1 MLCRVTLRQFEIS
14 CLQRT
19 SAPPTTEA
27 EDSATIEAP
36 RVVSC
41 DGGTVDDSPAV
52 GPYETFPLQSGNAA
66 PLYLITFDKNGQC
79 QSPLTLAHLLQEAG
93 TGKYTDVHLCSHGWN
108 NVFKDAVH
116 LYREF
121 FGLYFQLRDQLRLND
136 PAGYRPLVI
145 GVIWPSTWIVL
156 PWEATPKIA
165 ALPSAAERDEAATSD
180 QQILQEVA
188 LEVEA
193 SQAQRLYELVERG
206 ATLQPHEARELAGI
220 LLPVYQRSARS
231 GSQTEIGDSAPSELT
246 ADDLLALWRKISPS
260 PPTAAQRPGFAR
272 ETTEPEL
279 RAAGGPLTWLDP
291 RGPVRVASVLVM
303 KDRAGVV
310 GYDGVG
316 PRLLHKLLGQNL
328 RVHAI
333 GHSFGCKVMLS
344 ALCCRSPV
352 KLAASLLLLQPA
364 ISYLCFGDNIDG
376 KGRTGG
382 YRAALKYVQKPIY
395 STFSSHDVPL
405 TKLFH
410 LAVVRDSDWG
420 EIRIA
425 GVPPS
430 KFAALGGFGPGGL
443 KTGESNTV
451 DVTAPG
457 TKYPDH
463 ASYQVVALNGSGGQI
478 KGHGDIATQFTA
490 WAHLNLVSGEQL

>member
-1 MLCRVTLRQFEIS
+1 M
-14 CLQRT
+14 
-19 SAPPTTEA
+19 
-27 EDSATIEAP
+27 
-36 RVVSC
+36 
-41 DGGTVDDSPAV
+41 GGSSAV
-52 GPYETFPLQSGNAA
+52 GPYETFPLGSGNSV
-66 PLYLITFDKNGQC
+66 PLYLIPFDKTGQC

-93 TGKYTDVHLCSHGWN
+93 TGKYTDVHVFSHGWN

-121 FGLYFQLRDQLRLND
+121 FGIYFQLRNQLKLND
-136 PAGYRPLVI
+136 PAGYRALVV
-145 GVIWPSTWIVL
+145 GVIWPSTWMVL
-156 PWEATPKIA
+156 PWEATPRIA
-165 ALPSAAERDEAATSD
+165 ALHSAAERDEATTSE
-180 QQILQEVA
+180 QQNLQEVVS
-188 LEVEA
+188 EVEA
-193 SQAQRLYELVERG
+193 SNAHRLYELVERG
-206 ATLQPHEARELAGI
+206 ATLQPDEALEFAKI
-220 LLPVYQRSARS
+220 LLPIYQRSVRGGIHAEV
-231 GSQTEIGDSAPSELT
+231 GESAPSDLKAE
-246 ADDLLALWRKISPS
+246 DLLALWRKILPNQ
-260 PPTAAQRPGFAR
+260 PAERQKPGFAR
-272 ETTEPEL
+272 NTQEPVV

-291 RGPVRVASVLVM
+291 RGPVRVASVLIM

-316 PRLLHKLLGQNL
+316 PLLLQKLLGQNL

-344 ALCCRSPV
+344 ALCSQPPLKPAV
-352 KLAASLLLLQPA
+352 SLLLLQPA

-382 YRAALKYVQKPIY
+382 YRSALGYVQKPIY

-420 EIRIA
+420 EVRIA

-430 KFAALGGFGPGGL
+430 KFAALGGFGPGGV
-443 KTGESNTV
+443 KPGESNTF
-451 DVTAPG
+451 AMPPPG
-457 TKYPDH
+457 TKYPDN
-463 ASYQVVALNGSGGQI
+463 ARYQVVALNGSDGQI
-478 KGHGDIATQFTA
+478 KGHGDVATQFTA

>member
-1 MLCRVTLRQFEIS
+1 M
-14 CLQRT
+14 
-19 SAPPTTEA
+19 
-27 EDSATIEAP
+27 
-36 RVVSC
+36 
-41 DGGTVDDSPAV
+41 GGSSAV
-52 GPYETFPLQSGNAA
+52 GPYETFPLQSGNSA

-93 TGKYTDVHLCSHGWN
+93 TGKYTDVHVFSHGWN

-121 FGLYFQLRDQLRLND
+121 FGIYFQLRDRLKLSD
-136 PAGYRPLVI
+136 PARYRPLVV
-145 GVIWPSTWIVL
+145 GVIWPSTWMVP

-165 ALPSAAERDEAATSD
+165 ALPSAAERDEAATSE
-180 QQILQEVA
+180 QQNLQEVTS
-188 LEVEA
+188 EVEA
-193 SQAQRLYELVERG
+193 SKAQRLYELVERG
-206 ATLQPHEARELAGI
+206 ATLQAEEAHEFASI
-220 LLPVYQRSARS
+220 LLPIYQRSARD
-231 GSQTEIGDSAPSELT
+231 GSQQELGDSAPSELT
-246 ADDLLALWRKISPS
+246 ADDLLALWRKISPT
-260 PPTAAQRPGFAR
+260 PHVGGQKPGFAR
-272 ETTEPEL
+272 DTQEPEL

-291 RGPVRVASVLVM
+291 RGPVRVASVLIM

-310 GYDGVG
+310 GYNGVG
-316 PRLLHKLLGQNL
+316 PFLLQKLLGQNL

-352 KLAASLLLLQPA
+352 EPAASLLLLQPA

-376 KGRTGG
+376 KGRAGG

-405 TKLFH
+405 TRLFH

-443 KTGESNTV
+443 RTGESNTV
-451 DVTAPG
+451 DVTVPG
-457 TKYPDH
+457 TKYPDNVG
-463 ASYQVVALNGSGGQI
+463 YQVIALNGSGGQI
-478 KGHGDIATQFTA
+478 KGHGDVATQFTA

>member
-1 MLCRVTLRQFEIS
+1 V
-14 CLQRT
+14 
-19 SAPPTTEA
+19 
-27 EDSATIEAP
+27 
-36 RVVSC
+36 
-41 DGGTVDDSPAV
+41 GDSPAV

-93 TGKYTDVHLCSHGWN
+93 TGKYTDVHVFSHGWN

-136 PAGYRPLVI
+136 PASYRPLVV
-145 GVIWPSTWIVL
+145 GVIWPSTWMVL

-180 QQILQEVA
+180 QQNLQEVA

-193 SQAQRLYELVERG
+193 SLAQRLYELVERG
-206 ATLQPHEARELAGI
+206 TTLQPDEARELAGI
-220 LLPVYQRSARS
+220 LLPIYQRSARS
-231 GSQTEIGDSAPSELT
+231 GIETEIGGSAPVDLT
-246 ADDLLALWRKISPS
+246 PDDLLALWRKASPA
-260 PPTAAQRPGFAR
+260 PPAAGQRPGFAR
-272 ETTEPEL
+272 EAEDPQV
-279 RAAGGPLTWLDP
+279 RAAGGALTWLDP
-291 RGPVRVASVLVM
+291 RGPVRVASVLIM

-310 GYDGVG
+310 GYNGVG
-316 PRLLHKLLGQNL
+316 PLLLHKLLGQNL

-344 ALCCRSPV
+344 ALCSRSPV
-352 KLAASLLLLQPA
+352 KPAASLLLLQPA
-364 ISYLCFGDNIDG
+364 VSYLCFGDNIDG

-410 LAVVRDSDWG
+410 LAVIRDSDWG
-420 EIRIA
+420 EARIA

-430 KFAALGGFGPGGL
+430 KFAALGGFGPGSL
-443 KTGESNTV
+443 KLGESNTV
-451 DVTAPG
+451 DVMAPG
-457 TKYPDH
+457 TKYPDN

-478 KGHGDIATQFTA
+478 KGHGDVATQFTA